1 MKAEKFIKDEAKSI
15 LGSGNWLKAVAAVL
29 TVCFIP
35 LIGVCI
41 TEIAYSIVGGDSELS
56 VEVLTSSPYEGIFF
70 ILFQIVAIVAMLMLS
85 PLACGGIRV
94 FCSLAED
101 KSADMSDI
109 FYFFEFKRR
118 YTDTV
123 KFMTGITV
131 RGIITFLLSVIPAL
145 LAYVA
150 YSFAYRET
158 FARSDDFSEINILN
172 AAAVILLIVGI
183 IFAFCFIHRYLF
195 SLYLYCKHDYGEK
208 DSMVTGA
215 KLSKRF
221 FKNLIMLTLSFIPW
235 ILLLFFVVPFL
246 YVFPYMACAYA
257 VSVKYLINAYGINLE
272 NAQENAPKES
282 TEKSG
287 EDLNEAPSFF
297 YGESVTEFKNNAEET
312 VANTFSYDEAEK
324 GEVEEANKVIDS
336 VLTSSDTELEGD
348 NNAEA
353 PVTEKS
359 SDTSEE
365 FNGQAQ
371 PDTPQENTGVPN
383 MGEELKKHSEIF
395 GRIGELQ
402 NSVEHESNYGG
413 EIQE

>member
-15 LGSGNWLKAVAAVL
+15 LGCGNWLKAVAAVL
-29 TVCFIP
+29 TVCLIP
-35 LIGVCI
+35 LVGICI

-56 VEVLTSSPYEGIFF
+56 VEVLMSSPYEGLFF
-70 ILFQIVAIVAMLMLS
+70 ILFQIVAIIAMLMLS

-94 FCSLAED
+94 FCSLAEE

-131 RGIITFLLSVIPAL
+131 RTIIAFLLSVIPAL
-145 LAYVA
+145 LAFVA
-150 YSFAYRET
+150 STFVYREN
-158 FARSDDFSEINILN
+158 FARSDDFTEINALN
-172 AAAVILLIVGI
+172 VAAVILLIVGI

-208 DSMVTGA
+208 NSMETGA

-221 FKNLIMLTLSFIPW
+221 FKNLIMLTLSFLPW

-257 VSVKYLINAYGINLE
+257 VSVKYLINAYGINFE
-272 NAQENAPKES
+272 NVPNDNA
-282 TEKSG
+282 EKSG
-287 EDLNEAPSFF
+287 VSYSEAPSSF
-297 YGESVTEFKNNAEET
+297 YGESLADVKNN
-312 VANTFSYDEAEK
+312 VADTIPNTFSYDEAEK
-324 GEVEEANKVIDS
+324 GGVEEANKVIDS
-336 VLTSSDTELEGD
+336 VLTASDTELKGD
-348 NNAEA
+348 NNAE
-353 PVTEKS
+353 VLSCEKS
-359 SDTSEE
+359 SDTYEE
-365 FNGQAQ
+365 FYGQAQ
-371 PDTPQENTGVPN
+371 PDISQEDTVLPN
-383 MGEELKKHSEIF
+383 IGEELKKHSEIF
-395 GRIGELQ
+395 GGIGELQ
-402 NSVEHESNYGG
+402 NSVEHDSNYGG